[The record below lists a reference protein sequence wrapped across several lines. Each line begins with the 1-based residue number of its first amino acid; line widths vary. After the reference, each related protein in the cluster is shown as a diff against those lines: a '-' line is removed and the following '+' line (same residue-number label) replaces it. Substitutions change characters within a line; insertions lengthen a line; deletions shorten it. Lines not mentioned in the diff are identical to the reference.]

1 MTSNHAVNVHAPFL
15 AGCSDVI
22 RHNGC
27 GHHLPPFAIMVV
39 DIIYPPSL
47 RIIKYHNY
55 HLSSLWDVFWH
66 VCQTITNGICNNI
79 WVFSTCFVM
88 YVLLTLPFLR
98 YFFSFLFL
106 GFCLE
111 DPSPGPPP
119 EPEKPP
125 GRWSLDFTWPPTKER
140 KYDER
145 TNWTLWWCGGGHFSY
160 R

>member
-47 RIIKYHNY
+47 RTIKYHNY

-88 YVLLTLPFLR
+88 YVLLTLPFYDNFLHFCFSDFVWRTLR
-98 YFFSFLFL
+98 R
-106 GFCLE
+106 GRHR
-111 DPSPGPPP
+111 SPRSRRAGGP
-119 EPEKPP
+119 
-125 GRWSLDFTWPPTKER
+125 GDFTWPPTKER